1 MRMPFSLIGQA
12 KFTSSNLDDAGQASL
27 QVITA
32 LNIVALYAAICTA
45 APSM

>member
-1 MRMPFSLIGQA
+1 LKGSSDFQFEKMRMPFSLIGQA

-32 LNIVALYAAICTA
+32 LNIVAL
-45 APSM
+45 